1 MYVNIY
7 LFIYKRRFHA
17 EEESS
22 VVQLLAHSFHSQIF
36 VLFGKRIEKQTC
48 SKEYDP
54 CKYIGQMKRS
64 VYKAK

>member
-22 VVQLLAHSFHSQIF
+22 VVQLLAHSFHS
-36 VLFGKRIEKQTC
+36 
-48 SKEYDP
+48 
-54 CKYIGQMKRS
+54 
-64 VYKAK
+64 